1 MNYTLL
7 LCLSPLV
14 IIFLLMK
21 FIVWIS
27 AVNTESDYVRK
38 EPFRKRGP
46 YLENPYED
54 VDAEEEEYGN
64 RQIIDKATS
73 SILCC
78 RKRRTGSQLE
88 IHQKMLTGGLII

>member
-38 EPFRKRGP
+38 EPLRIRGP
-46 YLENPYED
+46 YLENPYAD
-54 VDAEEEEYGN
+54 VDEEEEEYGDSTDY
-64 RQIIDKATS
+64 R
-73 SILCC
+73 
-78 RKRRTGSQLE
+78 
-88 IHQKMLTGGLII
+88 